1 MPMLLP
7 QITLPKYT
15 IADLDRFP
23 ADGQRY
29 ELLQGFLLVT
39 PAPGTPHQL
48 VAMRLGAALTLYLEG
63 AAFVT
68 GPGVVEREP
77 DIHLEP
83 DVLVFPRPL
92 PASKHWKD
100 LAGHWLSVEIY
111 SRGSKKYDHDYKRD
125 AYLALGVRQVWL
137 VDIDERVVLVSRAD
151 GTRDVRITDFLRWHP
166 AELAE
171 ELVLPLEKLFAD
183 L

>member
-7 QITLPKYT
+7 PITLPRYT
-15 IADLDRFP
+15 IADLDTFP

-39 PAPGTPHQL
+39 PGPGAPHQL
-48 VAMRLGAALTLYLEG
+48 LSMRLGTALTNYLDPL
-63 AAFVT
+63 AFVT

-92 PASKHWKD
+92 PPSQKWKD
-100 LAGHWLSVEIY
+100 LSGHWLAVEVY
-111 SRGSKKYDHDYKRD
+111 SRGSRRYDHDYKRD
-125 AYLALGVRQVWL
+125 AYLALGVREVWL
-137 VDIDERVVLVSRAD
+137 VDLDECAVLVSRVN
-151 GTRDVRITDFLRWHP
+151 GLRDERVTETLRWHP
-166 AELAE
+166 VEMAAEF
-171 ELVLPLEKLFAD
+171 VLPLERLFAD

>member
-15 IADLDRFP
+15 IADLDTFP

-39 PAPGTPHQL
+39 PAPGPPHQ
-48 VAMRLGAALTLYLEG
+48 VVTARLTTALMNRVDDF
-63 AAFVT
+63 AFVT

-83 DVLVFPRPL
+83 DILVFPRPL
-92 PASKHWKD
+92 PTSKKWKD
-100 LAGHWLSVEIY
+100 LSGHWLAVEVY

-125 AYLALGVRQVWL
+125 AYLALGVREVWL
-137 VDIDERVVLVSRAD
+137 VDMDERVVLVSRAD
-151 GTRDVRITDFLRWHP
+151 GTRDERSTEALRWHP
-166 AELAE
+166 PEVAEA
-171 ELVLPLEKLFAD
+171 LVLPLARLFAD